1 MGGGK
6 ITCWRRGPGEGGNVV
21 IELALILPILL
32 LLIAGL
38 LDVAMLYWK
47 KQILTNAT
55 REGARAGAR
64 ADNNSVGELSDSE
77 VMAIVQAYL
86 DKFNLKDPNGSPIT
100 LVMDTNFF
108 VNKDLT
114 VTPKK
119 IWVEGR
125 DIPARM
131 LMLAGWLGG
140 SSTVNLG
147 ARTTIAAEWT
157 TPHP

>member
-1 MGGGK
+1 MGGRK
-6 ITCWRRGPGEGGNVV
+6 FTCRQGGEGGNVV

-32 LLIAGL
+32 LIIAGL
-38 LDVAMLYWK
+38 LDVGMLYWE

-55 REGARAGAR
+55 REGGRAGAR
-64 ADNNSVGELSDSE
+64 ADKNGVGELSDAE

-86 DKFNLKDPNGSPIT
+86 DKFNLKDPNGAPIT
-100 LVMDTNFF
+100 LVLNTNFF

-114 VTPKK
+114 VTPRKM
-119 IWVEGR
+119 WVEAR